1 MQLVATDLLADACGL
16 SVGPAVIAL
25 LAGLVLW
32 LFGWQSHRFW
42 VVLATTVLAGIFG
55 LTEAPALQAQ
65 PLAAAVLLALAAGLL
80 ALSLVRVIGFF
91 AAGLTVLLFMQEL
104 WPGLNQPVLTFL
116 VGGLLSLLLFRWC
129 VMALTSYAGTLL
141 AIGGVLML
149 VHLYAHT
156 DVVAWAERSSG
167 LLNVL
172 CVLLTFFGFAIQFA
186 LDRRETKRRKAE
198 EGGKGKK
205 PLRLLGWGWG
215 SGGGGGHQ
223 RRAA

>member
-16 SVGPAVIAL
+16 SVGPAVLAL

-42 VVLATTVLAGIFG
+42 VVLVTTVLAGIFG
-55 LTEAPALQAQ
+55 LSEATELQTQ
-65 PLAAAVLLALAAGLL
+65 PLAGAILMALAAGLL
-80 ALSLVRVIGFF
+80 ALSLVRVFGFF
-91 AAGLTVLLFMQEL
+91 AAGLALLLLIQEL

-116 VGGLLSLLLFRWC
+116 VGGLLCLLLFRWC

-141 AIGGVLML
+141 ALGGVLML
-149 VHLYAHT
+149 VNLYART
-156 DVVAWAERSSG
+156 DVVAWAERSAG

-172 CVLLTFFGFAIQFA
+172 CVLLAVIGFACQFVI
-186 LDRRETKRRKAE
+186 DRREARRKKAE

-215 SGGGGGHQ
+215 SGGGPQ